1 MVTRCPVQVK
11 MHKNKGGGGGGAAWK
26 ARASLAGGLAAPT
39 IVPTPED
46 LATHVAQLMNQATEG
61 TETGLSEQLVAVE
74 IEAPTLPD
82 LTLIDLPGI
91 VRTRIAGQGAGT
103 LAAINRMVD
112 AYLSQP
118 ATIVLAVVP
127 ANQDIATQ
135 EVLERAAAADPEGL
149 RTLAVLTKPDLVGL
163 GNEDEVAEV
172 CSNRRKPLKLGYVMV
187 KNNADPA
194 GGADHDAEERYF
206 REHPVFSKIDRKL
219 LGFRN
224 LTVKLTALFAEHI
237 KHFLPHIKFQLQR
250 GLERAEATLET
261 LGAPVAARADAV
273 TKKRELVRLCAKAVG
288 LVREACRGEY
298 KSAFFMGNDRLRI
311 RAQSDHQFAQLRAQV
326 EGRSPAFG
334 TPEFEAD
341 LRRKMEGLR
350 GRELPGL
357 FSSQLFYGFMADQV
371 EEWRPHVDGARLFLQ
386 GALETVVGL
395 LCREPAG
402 HYPRLVEALDQLV
415 HETISQLEDKIV
427 TQVDQALEREL
438 DPFTASDDLREA
450 MERTRFLRFDQ
461 AMGNALRA
469 LPQNANQETCGK
481 LVARS
486 LGQWYLRFHGAEVAN
501 RAADMATVLQA
512 YWGVAAKRVTDNC
525 CMIFETNLL
534 AKFVDELEM
543 RFLEFAQTQLPAELD
558 ALFFTDPEVAKKR
571 ELLAE
576 KRTAFSKALAGD
588 GQLPWLLEGSADGES
603 YSQLSTAMAP
613 NGGGRIYLCN
623 AHNRQFRYL
632 RVRSAD
638 PSAFLDVTMLDFA
651 GKLFPV
657 KA

>member
-1 MVTRCPVQVK
+1 
-11 MHKNKGGGGGGAAWK
+11 MHKNKGGGAAWK

-250 GLERAEATLET
+250 PGDGRRPRWRRWARPAR
-261 LGAPVAARADAV
+261 LGGRWPPR
-273 TKKRELVRLCAKAVG
+273 RSSGELVRQGAGAPPRPAWRSTSRRSSWATTACA
-288 LVREACRGEY
+288 
-298 KSAFFMGNDRLRI
+298 SAP
-311 RAQSDHQFAQLRAQV
+311 RATTSSPSCAPRWRA
-326 EGRSPAFG
+326 GRRPSARPSS
-334 TPEFEAD
+334 
-341 LRRKMEGLR
+341 RRTC
-350 GRELPGL
+350 
-357 FSSQLFYGFMADQV
+357 
-371 EEWRPHVDGARLFLQ
+371 GARWRACAAASCPASSAASSST
-386 GALETVVGL
+386 GSWPTRWRSGGRTWTGRGCS
-395 LCREPAG
+395 CRARWRRWWACCAASRPATTRAWWKRWTSSCTR
-402 HYPRLVEALDQLV
+402 P
-415 HETISQLEDKIV
+415 S
-427 TQVDQALEREL
+427 
-438 DPFTASDDLREA
+438 ASW
-450 MERTRFLRFDQ
+450 RTRSSR
-461 AMGNALRA
+461 RW
-469 LPQNANQETCGK
+469 T
-481 LVARS
+481 R
-486 LGQWYLRFHGAEVAN
+486 H
-501 RAADMATVLQA
+501 
-512 YWGVAAKRVTDNC
+512 
-525 CMIFETNLL
+525 
-534 AKFVDELEM
+534 
-543 RFLEFAQTQLPAELD
+543 
-558 ALFFTDPEVAKKR
+558 
-571 ELLAE
+571 
-576 KRTAFSKALAGD
+576 
-588 GQLPWLLEGSADGES
+588 
-603 YSQLSTAMAP
+603 
-613 NGGGRIYLCN
+613 
-623 AHNRQFRYL
+623 
-632 RVRSAD
+632 
-638 PSAFLDVTMLDFA
+638 
-651 GKLFPV
+651 
-657 KA
+657 